1 MTRRSITI
9 GIFFAAA
16 LCAADDLP
24 KGDALMDKYVQV
36 TGGKA
41 AYAKVKSEITTGEM
55 TLGAMGIKGK
65 MTSYSQAPDKRVVEI
80 NIDGIGK
87 VVEGTDGKIAWSY
100 SAMQGPRIKEGDEKD
115 EALRQAKQNAEA
127 EWREQFTK
135 AETTGTDTV
144 EGKTCYKVEVT
155 PKTGKPQTRCYDKD
169 SGLLVKMTM
178 TSKTPMGEITV
189 DSFPSDYRKEGELTV
204 PHKVMT
210 KLAGQE
216 MGMTIDKV
224 EHNATIPADKF
235 EPPAEVK
242 ALINKPAAKQ

>member
-1 MTRRSITI
+1 MKRRSITI

-24 KGDALMDKYVQV
+24 KGEALLDKYIEV

-41 AYAKVKSEITTGEM
+41 AYAKVKSEVTTGEM

-65 MTSYSQAPDKRVVEI
+65 MTSYSQSPDKRVVEI

-87 VVEGTDGKIAWSY
+87 ILEGSDGKIAWSY
-100 SAMQGPRIKEGDEKD
+100 SAMQGPRLKDGEEKE
-115 EALRQAKQNAEA
+115 EALRQAKQNADSQ
-127 EWREQFTK
+127 WREQFTK
-135 AETTGTDTV
+135 AETTGVDTV
-144 EGKTCYKVEVT
+144 EGKQCYKVEVT
-155 PKTGKPQTRCYDKD
+155 PKTGKPQSRCYDKE
-169 SGLLVKMTM
+169 SGLLVKITM

-189 DSFPSDYRKEGELTV
+189 DSFPSEYRKEGELLV
-204 PHKVMT
+204 PHKVLT

-224 EHNATIPADKF
+224 EHNATIPAEKF

>member
-9 GIFFAAA
+9 GILFAAG

-24 KGDALMDKYVQV
+24 KGDALLDKYIEA

-55 TLGAMGIKGK
+55 ALGAMGIKGK
-65 MTSYSQAPDKRVVEI
+65 MTSYSQSPDKRVVEI
-80 NIDGIGK
+80 NIEGIGK
-87 VVEGTDGKIAWSY
+87 VLEGSDGKIAWSY
-100 SAMQGPRIKEGDEKD
+100 SAMQGPRIKEGEEKD
-115 EALRQAKQNAEA
+115 EALRQAKQNADVN
-127 EWREQFTK
+127 WREQFTK

-144 EGKTCYKVEVT
+144 DGKTCYKVEVT

-189 DSFPSDYRKEGELTV
+189 DSFPSDYRKEGELLV
-204 PHKVMT
+204 PHKVLT

-224 EHNATIPADKF
+224 EHNATIPAEKF

-242 ALINKPAAKQ
+242 ALLNKPAAKQ